1 MSPDDTKS
9 LIDGTIVSGAPG
21 SINATKMRTVFKA
34 VVDAIVAAVAS
45 KADLD
50 SAVFTDMVEVP
61 TAAPGTNNN
70 TAASTAFVTNAIS
83 DATTGVASFNSRTG
97 AVELLAEDIG
107 DALGYTPANTVNAAL
122 GGAPTATTAPD
133 GNSSTRVST
142 TAFVQNAINL
152 LKSTVGSGLDTLAK
166 IETAI
171 GLLAPRANPT
181 FTGTVTVP
189 TASPGDNTTKAASTA
204 FVTDAITGSVAGVSS
219 FNTRAGAVTLSS
231 GDVTDALGY
240 TPASTASPNL
250 TGNPTAPTQ
259 ADGNTSTR
267 VANTTFVQNAITLI
281 RGGVAST
288 YDTLHK
294 LATLK
299 ADLASPTFTGV
310 PAVPTASPGTST
322 TQAASTAF
330 AKALADTK
338 VGSVVV
344 NGGSPAPG
352 NYIASV
358 AAIVS
363 AGALTI
369 TCTSAPNA
377 NNGGGGGGTCFPA
390 GSMVRMADGSD
401 REITDVHAGELVW
414 SPTGPAEVER
424 LHITTLGLRTL
435 WRMVD
440 RSITWSDEHTF
451 VVERCGDRRLWSMDL
466 DRLMSEA
473 ERGLIGGI
481 EDWEWMFEGKADRGE
496 QFVTINGLRVNAP
509 VRARN
514 GVKSSLPLY
523 VPITKNG
530 ELIAVNGYVVG
541 AGLDGSKCDYRNI
554 TWQC

>member
-21 SINATKMRTVFKA
+21 SINATKMRTVLKA

-299 ADLASPTFTGV
+299 ADLASPQLTGV
-310 PAVPTASPGTST
+310 PTAPTASGGTNTSQVAT
-322 TQAASTAF
+322 TAF
-330 AKALADTK
+330 VATAVAGA
-338 VGSVVV
+338 VSSVNVV
-344 NGGSPAPG
+344 NGNAEDGK
-352 NYIASV
+352 YLASCTATLV
-358 AAIVS
+358 GGV
-363 AGALTI
+363 LTI
-369 TCTSAPNA
+369 TFTKAPDA
-377 NNGGGGGGTCFPA
+377 GGGGG
-390 GSMVRMADGSD
+390 
-401 REITDVHAGELVW
+401 I
-414 SPTGPAEVER
+414 
-424 LHITTLGLRTL
+424 
-435 WRMVD
+435 
-440 RSITWSDEHTF
+440 
-451 VVERCGDRRLWSMDL
+451 
-466 DRLMSEA
+466 
-473 ERGLIGGI
+473 
-481 EDWEWMFEGKADRGE
+481 
-496 QFVTINGLRVNAP
+496 
-509 VRARN
+509 
-514 GVKSSLPLY
+514 
-523 VPITKNG
+523 
-530 ELIAVNGYVVG
+530 
-541 AGLDGSKCDYRNI
+541 
-554 TWQC
+554 